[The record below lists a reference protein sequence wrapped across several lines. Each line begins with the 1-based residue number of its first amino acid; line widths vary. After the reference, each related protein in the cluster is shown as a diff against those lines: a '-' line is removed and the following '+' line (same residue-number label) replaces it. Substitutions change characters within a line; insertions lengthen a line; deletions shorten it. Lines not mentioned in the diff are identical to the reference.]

1 MANAHVQSIMGSPVI
16 TGTNPGRICEFYEK
30 LVTNIQTLESMG
42 KEKEIRGYVRLTL
55 DKLPGIRADLVRLDD
70 EWQDWGFPQLVEAL
84 RKWCERN
91 PVPVDSH
98 KDGKFGRHDRGGDRS
113 FQTKQED
120 WKPKAC
126 VYCKSSE
133 HKSVDCE
140 KIKGVADRRK
150 YLSANKLCF
159 NCTGTKHRAAECL
172 CKFFCQKCNGKH
184 HTSICDKI
192 SNQLMLATGEG
203 LVVYPVVVV
212 KVEGVMCRALLDTG
226 AGSSYASA
234 TLIERLNRQP
244 DHKVY
249 KKIEMMM
256 SSTSQ
261 KIEMYKVEISNIKGD
276 FSLPT
281 TLSKVDK
288 GVLLTVPNPQYTEV
302 ISQHQHLNGVSKLNT
317 DQFQEDQLKLN
328 LHKNGDGLYEC
339 RGRIQGS
346 YPVYLPPDAVLTEKM
361 VHDAHVLSLHG
372 GVGLT
377 MTFIRQEYWV
387 PRLRRLTKK
396 VIRACYGCKKFQV
409 TSFANPPTASLP
421 TDRTVGSVPFE
432 VVGVDFAGP
441 ITYKLSPKKEGKA
454 YILLFACSLTRAIHL
469 ELLPNQ
475 TAEEFIRSLKKF
487 IARKGRPRKIYSDN
501 GRSFTAAATWLSKVM
516 KAEQLQNHLAHQGIQ
531 RQFNLSRAPWWGGQ
545 FERLVGLVKRA
556 LYKGIGRAC
565 LFWNELEEVLLDVE
579 VTLNNRPLCYVEDDV
594 QLPVLTP
601 SAMMFGQPKLIPDE
615 HLDEEDLDLR
625 KRVRYL
631 RRCKDVLWSRW
642 TGEYLKSLRERH
654 NLKYKTKEMTVELGD
669 VVLIQS
675 PERNRGKWN
684 IGIVNKLIKGRD
696 GVVRAIRL
704 RAGKSYLERAIQHL
718 YPMELSCDQQR
729 EEQEERGEASQ
740 MNP

>member
-1 MANAHVQSIMGSPVI
+1 MGHVSSGQNPADLGSRGNQSKELPELWLKGPDWLSKPEMWPAPVQ
-16 TGTNPGRICEFYEK
+16 TKPTKETEAEAK
-30 LVTNIQTLESMG
+30 LV
-42 KEKEIRGYVRLTL
+42 KEVFSV
-55 DKLPGIRADLVRLDD
+55 A
-70 EWQDWGFPQLVEAL
+70 VE
-84 RKWCERN
+84 
-91 PVPVDSH
+91 
-98 KDGKFGRHDRGGDRS
+98 
-113 FQTKQED
+113 QED
-120 WKPKAC
+120 SLHQVLQKHGFWHTIRITSWVARFIHN
-126 VYCKSSE
+126 CKSS
-133 HKSVDCE
+133 K
-140 KIKGVADRRK
+140 ANR
-150 YLSANKLCF
+150 LSGPL
-159 NCTGTKHRAAECL
+159 T
-172 CKFFCQKCNGKH
+172 
-184 HTSICDKI
+184 
-192 SNQLMLATGEG
+192 TGETNKQ
-203 LVVYPVVVV
+203 V
-212 KVEGVMCRALLDTG
+212 KGWVMRVQ
-226 AGSSYASA
+226 
-234 TLIERLNRQP
+234 R
-244 DHKVY
+244 
-249 KKIEMMM
+249 
-256 SSTSQ
+256 
-261 KIEMYKVEISNIKGD
+261 
-276 FSLPT
+276 
-281 TLSKVDK
+281 
-288 GVLLTVPNPQYTEV
+288 
-302 ISQHQHLNGVSKLNT
+302 SKLNT

-328 LHKNGDGLYEC
+328 LQKNGDGLYEC

-361 VHDAHVLSLHG
+361 VHVLSLHG

-377 MTFIRQEYWV
+377 MTFVRQQYWV

-409 TSFANPPTASLP
+409 TAFANSPTASLP

-432 VVGVDFAGP
+432 VAGVDFAGP

-469 ELLPNQ
+469 ELLPKQ

-516 KAEQLQNHLAHQGIQ
+516 KAEQLQNHLAYQGIQ
-531 RQFNLSRAPWWGGQ
+531 WQFNLSRAPWWGGQ
-545 FERLVGLVKRA
+545 FERLIGLVKRA
-556 LYKGIGRAC
+556 LYKGIGRAS

-615 HLDEEDLDLR
+615 DLDEEDLDLR

-654 NLKYKTKEMTVELGD
+654 NLKHKTKEMTVKLGD
-669 VVLIQS
+669 VVLIQN

-740 MNP
+740 MNPRAREFPPQRRAAIAATDNIRRLARLEGAEY